1 MNSSKKQGPTGPRSI
16 AGKRISSMN
25 ALRNGVFAKTPV
37 LPFED
42 DRTYERHVKDM
53 FNSLDPQDALQE
65 QLAQQIA
72 DSLWRGNRQEVRAVI
87 HRDEVFKD
95 LTPQVMASM
104 LELNAEQTTHAPAFL
119 VTPNHRFGKAVL
131 QEARKLLA
139 NYEHLM
145 TNAKG
150 IANYEMVWRNY
161 AELFLALNH
170 WIGDQVSPALMMANN
185 QGINIAWQQSPKK
198 VEEYLR
204 RFGVHLWYVVHFEEL
219 RPHIRTWSAVWYFL
233 KGKHSKDVEQCDE
246 AVMKERRICQSLL
259 DTYYKMRK
267 SQVEFAFMRH
277 SELVVKKPQAF
288 DAVAKAVKENVL
300 ASA

>member
-16 AGKRISSMN
+16 EGKRISSMN
-25 ALRNGVFAKTPV
+25 ALKNGVFAKTPV

-42 DRTYERHVKDM
+42 DRTYERHVKKM
-53 FNSLDPQDALQE
+53 FASLDPQDALQE

-104 LELNAEQTTHAPAFL
+104 LELDAEQTEHAPAFL

-131 QEARKLLA
+131 QDARKLLTK
-139 NYEHLM
+139 YDHLM
-145 TNAKG
+145 ANAKG

-161 AELFLALNH
+161 AELFGALNH
-170 WIGDQVSPALMMANN
+170 WIGDRVSPPLMMANN

-198 VEEYLR
+198 VEQYLR

-233 KGKHSKDVEQCDE
+233 KGKHSKDVQQCDE

-288 DAVAKAVKENVL
+288 DAVAKAMEESAL